1 MCTIGWYKQ
10 RKGKMKQREDE
21 RIRNEPQNLG
31 CCASEST
38 LDEEQPAR
46 KMGYDRFFDPLRSR
60 VVT

>member
-1 MCTIGWYKQ
+1 
-10 RKGKMKQREDE
+10 MKQREDE